1 MSATRTATLTKVRK
15 KANKGPKSVSPIVG
29 VVAWIIALLMFFPI
43 FWMFI
48 TSFKTEVE
56 AVQTPPLFVF
66 QPTLDGYRE
75 IFQQAD
81 YLSFAWNSVVVSFG
95 STIIALIIAVP
106 AAFAMALYPTA
117 RTRGTLLWMLSKKML
132 PAVGVLMPIYLMCRD
147 TGLLDTRLS
156 LVIIYTL
163 SNLPIVVWMLFT
175 FFRDTPKDII
185 EASRIDGATVP
196 QLIFAVLLPL
206 VMPGIAS
213 TGLLNVILSWNE
225 AFWSLNLTAYN
236 AAPLTAF
243 IASFSAPQGLF
254 YAKLSAASVLAIAP
268 ILIFGWISQKQL
280 VRGLTFGAVK

>member
-1 MSATRTATLTKVRK
+1 MSGYR
-15 KANKGPKSVSPIVG
+15 GPRSASPIVG
-29 VVAWIIALLMFFPI
+29 PLAWLIALLMFFPI
-43 FWMFI
+43 FWMFV

-56 AVQTPPLFVF
+56 AVQTPPLIFF
-66 QPTLDGYRE
+66 SPTIEGYRE

-81 YLSFAWNSVVVSFG
+81 YLSFAINSVVVSFG
-95 STIIALIIAVP
+95 STLIALIIAVP
-106 AAFAMALYPTA
+106 AAFAMALYPSA
-117 RTRGTLLWMLSKKML
+117 STRGTLLWMLSTKML
-132 PAVGVLMPIYLMCRD
+132 PAVGVLVPIYLMCRD
-147 TGLLDTRLS
+147 TGLLDTRTA

-185 EASRIDGATVP
+185 EASRIDGASVR

-225 AFWSLNLTAYN
+225 AFWSLNLTSHN

-268 ILIFGWISQKQL
+268 ILVFGWISQRQL

>member
-1 MSATRTATLTKVRK
+1 MS
-15 KANKGPKSVSPIVG
+15 ANKGPKSVSPITG
-29 VVAWIIALLMFFPI
+29 VIAWAIALLMFFPI
-43 FWMFI
+43 LWMFV

-56 AVQTPPLFVF
+56 AVQTPPLLVF
-66 QPTLDGYRE
+66 QPTLAAYHE
-75 IFQQAD
+75 IFGQAD

-95 STIIALIIAVP
+95 STIIALVIAVP
-106 AAFAMALYPTA
+106 AAFAMALYPNA
-117 RTRGTLLWMLSKKML
+117 STRGTLLWMLSTKML

-147 TGLLDTRLS
+147 ANLLDTRLA
-156 LVIIYTL
+156 LVVIYTL

-185 EASRIDGATVP
+185 EASRIDGATVR

-225 AFWSLNLTAYN
+225 AFWSLNLTAHD

-268 ILIFGWISQKQL
+268 ILVFGWISQKQL